1 MSFSSVYYQFLSK
14 LKRFISLIIVLS
26 SKHCKKYKIDADID
40 VKYGAQCTSWDTSF
54 KLQVRESLLQKRVDQ
69 FF

>member
-14 LKRFISLIIVLS
+14 LKRFISLIIVLP

-40 VKYGAQCTSWDTSF
+40 VKYGAQCTSWDTVAIAMQCLYDS
-54 KLQVRESLLQKRVDQ
+54 RIY
-69 FF
+69 